1 MDLEGL
7 SSRLRS
13 FAVFADLEDEARRE
27 IARALDPFSVA
38 RGEILYTQ
46 GEPADRLFLV
56 SEGFLEIDRRA
67 TGAGALEAA
76 TIGSG
81 EMVGEL
87 ALLGAHV
94 RAATVR
100 ATADARGFS
109 LATARFETL
118 RATRPKV
125 AYALL
130 FRLCVA
136 LSRRMRSATASL
148 ADDLARPETRQGE
161 EGPLE
166 RHAPPR
172 AEVRTRLPSLP
183 LFERFTPAELDE
195 IVSAS
200 NEVVVPRGGV
210 LIREGEDGR
219 SCFLAVRGA
228 IEVLVQSGARSRRL
242 AILGPGRLF
251 GEFALLDREPR
262 SATCRAREDAV
273 LLELP
278 ADAFDRMFESGS
290 SAAHKLLDA
299 IAESLFD
306 SVRREN
312 ARLAA
317 AEALAGPEPVAR
329 RAAFDRD
336 ALLMKIRESIIG
348 DDVVLDG
355 PFGAR
360 RMVYADYTA
369 SGRSLSFIED
379 FVRHEILPFYAN
391 THTESSGTGLYTT
404 RLREDARRIIHRSV
418 HGGDDD
424 VVLFCGSGATAAID
438 KLIRAMN
445 LTVPSDLDS
454 RYGLSDHIPAAERPV
469 VFVGP
474 YEHHSNDL
482 PWRMSIADVVT
493 IDEDDDGRIDVAALE
508 RQLKRHAD
516 RPLKIGSFSAAS
528 NVTGIISD
536 DVRIASLLHE
546 HGALSFWDFAAAGPY
561 LRIDMNPEAV
571 SGAASA
577 RKDAVFIS
585 PHKFVGGPGTPG
597 ILIAKRALFR
607 NTVPTV
613 PGGGTVAFVSR
624 DDQRFLTDVVHRE
637 EGGTPAIVES
647 IRAGLVFQLKEAIGV
662 ETIQRHE
669 EKFVRGAIESWS
681 TNPNIWILGNPSLD
695 RLSIV
700 SMVFRH
706 ETRFLHYNF
715 VVALLNDLFGIQAR
729 GGCSCA
735 GPYGHRLFRI
745 DDNKSREYRKVILD
759 GGEGIKPGW
768 VRVNFNYFI
777 SETVFRYIVDA
788 VHLVA
793 EHGWKLLPQYRFEPA
808 SGLWRH
814 RERPPLVPPSLDSVL
829 YVAGA
834 VEFDSVRTQEPESS
848 LPGYLDRAREIF
860 ARAGTDD
867 ERVVLDEPMEQEFE
881 SLRWFPLP
889 GEIDAGRHGKG

>member
-1 MDLEGL
+1 
-7 SSRLRS
+7 
-13 FAVFADLEDEARRE
+13 
-27 IARALDPFSVA
+27 
-38 RGEILYTQ
+38 
-46 GEPADRLFLV
+46 
-56 SEGFLEIDRRA
+56 
-67 TGAGALEAA
+67 
-76 TIGSG
+76 
-81 EMVGEL
+81 
-87 ALLGAHV
+87 
-94 RAATVR
+94 
-100 ATADARGFS
+100 
-109 LATARFETL
+109 
-118 RATRPKV
+118 
-125 AYALL
+125 
-130 FRLCVA
+130 
-136 LSRRMRSATASL
+136 
-148 ADDLARPETRQGE
+148 
-161 EGPLE
+161 
-166 RHAPPR
+166 
-172 AEVRTRLPSLP
+172 
-183 LFERFTPAELDE
+183 
-195 IVSAS
+195 
-200 NEVVVPRGGV
+200 
-210 LIREGEDGR
+210 
-219 SCFLAVRGA
+219 VRGA
-228 IEVLVQSGARSRRL
+228 VEVLVQSGSRSRRL

-251 GEFALLDREPR
+251 GEFALLDRQRR

-278 ADAFDRMFESGS
+278 ADAFDRMFRQRST
-290 SAAHKLLDA
+290 AAFKLLDA

-306 SVRREN
+306 SVKRED
-312 ARLAA
+312 ARIGA
-317 AEALAGPEPVAR
+317 AEPTAAEEPGRR
-329 RAAFDRD
+329 RAAFDRE
-336 ALLMKIRESIIG
+336 ALLLKIRESIIG

-355 PFGAR
+355 PFGPR

-379 FVRHEILPFYAN
+379 FVRHEIMPFYAN

-404 RLREDARRIIHRSV
+404 RLREDARRIIHRAV
-418 HGGDDD
+418 NGGDDD

-438 KLIRAMN
+438 KLIRVMN
-445 LTVPSDLDS
+445 FTVPSDLDA
-454 RYGLSDHIPAAERPV
+454 RYGLSRHIPPGERPV

-493 IDEDDDGRIDVAALE
+493 IDEDDDGRIDLANLE
-508 RQLKRHAD
+508 QQLQRHAN

-536 DVRIASLLHE
+536 DIAIASLLHR

-561 LRIDMNPEAV
+561 LRIDMNPRVEDGEAH
-571 SGAASA
+571 
-577 RKDAVFIS
+577 KDAVFIS

-597 ILIAKRALFR
+597 ILVAKRALFR

-613 PGGGTVAFVSR
+613 PGGGTVAFVSH

-647 IRAGLVFQLKEAIGV
+647 IRAGLVFQLKQAIGA
-662 ETIQRHE
+662 ETIERRE
-669 EKFVRGAIESWS
+669 EDYVRRAIASWRE
-681 TNPNIWILGNPSLD
+681 NPNLWILGNPSLD

-706 ETRFLHYNF
+706 GSRFLHYNF

-745 DDNKSREYRKVILD
+745 DDRRSREYRKVILD

-793 EHGWKLLPQYRFEPA
+793 EHGWRLLPRYRFEPA

-814 RERPPLVPPSLDSVL
+814 RERPPLVPPSLDSVK

-834 VEFDSVRTQEPESS
+834 VEFDSARTHEPESALS
-848 LPGYLDRAREIF
+848 GYLERAKEVL
-860 ARAGTDD
+860 ARAGGSHEEHVHDP
-867 ERVVLDEPMEQEFE
+867 PMAQGFE

-889 GEIDAGRHGKG
+889 GETETDHQQS